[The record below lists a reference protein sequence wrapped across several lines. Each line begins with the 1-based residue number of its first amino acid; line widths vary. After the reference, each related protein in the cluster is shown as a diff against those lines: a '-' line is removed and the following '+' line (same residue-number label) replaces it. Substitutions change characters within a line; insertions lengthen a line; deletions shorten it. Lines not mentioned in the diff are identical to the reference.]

1 MLAAL
6 FLLGCFGV
14 GTLGVDLG
22 SETDPLGADQ
32 FGYVFHIFTNG
43 TAKEEAAFHKVYNHF
58 LETFDFKTYAR
69 SLAMLEAGL
78 QSYKQSDA
86 YTAYTTIPG
95 QPHCDTGALG
105 PKLLRANTVKGV
117 SAFPGGSLKKL
128 FGFDFSKM
136 MFDLTQKAQGPSSA
150 GGSQVRCECV
160 VLLLRVS
167 GCAFLCG
174 MHPMTRR

>member
-1 MLAAL
+1 MKHVSSLAAL
-6 FLLGCFGV
+6 LV
-14 GTLGVDLG
+14 LG
-22 SETDPLGADQ
+22 SIGASASRVGFAAQKDPLGADQ

-43 TAKEEAAFHKVYNHF
+43 TEKEEGAFQKVYDHF

-69 SLAMLEAGL
+69 SLAMLESGL

-105 PKLLRANTVKGV
+105 PKLLRANAVKGV

-136 MFDLTQKAQGPSSA
+136 MFDLTQKAQGPSAA
-150 GGSQVRCECV
+150 GGGQV
-160 VLLLRVS
+160 
-167 GCAFLCG
+167 
-174 MHPMTRR
+174 

>member
-1 MLAAL
+1 MLATL
-6 FLLGCFGV
+6 FVLGCV
-14 GTLGVDLG
+14 GAGARGVDLG

-32 FGYVFHIFTNG
+32 FGYAFHIFTNG

-105 PKLLRANTVKGV
+105 PKLLRANTVKA

-136 MFDLTQKAQGPSSA
+136 MFDLTQKAQGPSAA
-150 GGSQVRCECV
+150 GGSQVRCKCV
-160 VLLLRVS
+160 VMLFRVS
-167 GCAFLCG
+167 GCVFLHG
-174 MHPMTRR
+174 MRPMAWR